1 MNWPIGDGEGFQ
13 GVLDRSTNKVPTY
26 FVTVIIITVTLKKI

>member
-13 GVLDRSTNKVPTY
+13 GVLDRATNKVRMAFIKY
-26 FVTVIIITVTLKKI
+26 FIRKMSHYF